1 MIINERREV
10 FVKDRIKVIKV
21 YQFVMRGS
29 HDYPGVF
36 EGQGFP
42 RLVSETLRFFTWVL
56 TSIKLLLP
64 SLKPICMTILMWMMY
79 VLSAS

>member
-1 MIINERREV
+1 MYSGDEVIINERREV

-29 HDYPGVF
+29 HDHPGVF

-42 RLVSETLRFFTWVL
+42 RFVSETLRFL
-56 TSIKLLLP
+56 HG
-64 SLKPICMTILMWMMY
+64 Y
-79 VLSAS
+79 